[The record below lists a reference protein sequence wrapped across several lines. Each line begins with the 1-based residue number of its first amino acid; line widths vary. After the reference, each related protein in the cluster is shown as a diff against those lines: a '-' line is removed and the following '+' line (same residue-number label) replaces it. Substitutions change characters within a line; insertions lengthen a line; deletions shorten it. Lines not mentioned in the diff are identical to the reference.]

1 MPVATSS
8 MQSESVQSG
17 LPRDAVNE
25 FVYQEVIDDICD
37 FNWNGLTQED
47 LIDVAWAYYH
57 FSVQFRENLEIAR
70 NLYPDDERLME
81 LDRGKRDTD
90 NFSPWPGVPRSGRG
104 CTMTILCEG
113 RSSLRHFRGQEA

>member
-1 MPVATSS
+1 

-57 FSVQFRENLEIAR
+57 FSVQFREKFEIAR
-70 NLYPDDERLME
+70 NSIL
-81 LDRGKRDTD
+81 
-90 NFSPWPGVPRSGRG
+90 
-104 CTMTILCEG
+104 TM
-113 RSSLRHFRGQEA
+113 SD